1 MISTDKDTSIFLT
14 GGTGQL
20 GASILMELLWK
31 PVDTQVQYKVIAAK
45 RSGSSFETARCVAEL
60 YGAPS
65 NFLEQHPQILW
76 IDLDLFDH
84 IQVLEHL
91 EEACA
96 KRNWS
101 LPLSIIHT
109 AAVIDLAGG
118 RGEKNRN
125 AQLTEEVLSLAA
137 ALKAEHFTHI
147 SSIAVM
153 GANVPLGHSLVLQP
167 ADFHPFRGSK
177 ELGNYAKSKMASELV
192 VWRGKEEG
200 LSVSVLRPGVIIGV
214 GPASRA
220 PQELWLRLWKNRLPF
235 ATDGMT
241 GVVDVRDVAEAALRA
256 HMKQLEGPFTL
267 VGHNLRF
274 DEMLRALSEGL
285 GVKRTFK
292 MFAEDPWLDRMRA
305 WSFLRYIPGLN
316 EFFSAR
322 MRSMLFS
329 KLSYNGDSGAS
340 LLEKGYR
347 SLHSSTE
354 ECGKIMRGQFQ
365 K

>member
-1 MISTDKDTSIFLT
+1 
-14 GGTGQL
+14 
-20 GASILMELLWK
+20 MELLWK
-31 PVDTQVQYKVIAAK
+31 PVDTQVQPLVVAAK
-45 RSGSSFETARCVAEL
+45 RPGSSFDTARCVAEL

-65 NFLEQHPQILW
+65 NFLEQHPHILW
-76 IDLDLFDH
+76 LDLDLFDH
-84 IQVLEHL
+84 IQVREHL
-91 EEACA
+91 EVACA

-101 LPLSIIHT
+101 LPSSIIHT
-109 AAVIDLAGG
+109 AAVIDLAGR

-125 AQLTEEVLSLAA
+125 ATLTEEVLSLAKE
-137 ALKAEHFTHI
+137 LEVVHITHI

-153 GANVPLGHSLVLQP
+153 GANVPLGQSLVLQP

-177 ELGNYAKSKMASELV
+177 ELGNYAKSKMASELL

-220 PQELWLRLWKNRLPF
+220 PQELWLRLWKNKLPF
-235 ATDGMT
+235 TTDGMT
-241 GVVDVRDVAEAALRA
+241 GVVDVRDVAEAAVSA
-256 HMKQLEGPFTL
+256 HVGGLEGPFTL

-274 DEMLRALSEGL
+274 DQMLQALSDGL
-285 GVKRTFK
+285 GVKRSFK
-292 MFAEDPWLDRMRA
+292 MFAEEPWLDRMRSL
-305 WSFLRYIPGLN
+305 SFLRYIPGLN

-322 MRSMLFS
+322 MRSMLYS
-329 KLSYNGDSGAS
+329 KLMYNGESGAT

-347 SLHSSTE
+347 SLESSTE